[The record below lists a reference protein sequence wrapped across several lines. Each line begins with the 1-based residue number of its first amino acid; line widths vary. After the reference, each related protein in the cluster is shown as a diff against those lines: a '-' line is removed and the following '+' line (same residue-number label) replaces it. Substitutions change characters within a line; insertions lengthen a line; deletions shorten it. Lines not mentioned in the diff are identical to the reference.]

1 MFSWGRCPA
10 KADRWDRICAYRAY
24 KMRGLCLSFI
34 APRLTPDHRFWC
46 IALATT
52 IGFFAFGYGAIL
64 VTADAGST
72 AILWP
77 GDAFALCVMLR
88 YARGWRQNALILA
101 GVFVADLFSNS
112 LGGTPPLLTFGY
124 SLVNTLEIALCLVLA
139 GPGRV
144 PRFRNLGGAALF
156 FLKVGV
162 LPAVLG
168 GLAAGLVA
176 WAGGEPTALADGRNW
191 IFSDILGFL
200 MVFPFGITVSWRQ
213 IAKLRLRAR
222 FWEALLT
229 VALLVG
235 VTLLVFP
242 LRVYPLQFLVLPAAI
257 VLTSRFRLMGAGAAT
272 VIVAT
277 IVLVEP
283 VPPFDPVARIQLLQ
297 FFLAVCSLV
306 CVRTAG
312 LLNERDLHLA
322 IIERRHR
329 RAVRASRFKSQ
340 LLAHVSHEVRS
351 PLSAIIG
358 FSAML
363 ESGSLAADRAP
374 EFAAIIAHNGEL
386 LQRLH
391 DDLLDLSRAEAGALS
406 ILCERVAVGSTLASC
421 VGALRL
427 NATLGGK
434 DVLIESVADTLAV
447 QADPVRL
454 AQILNNLIANAFKYG
469 DNASPIR
476 VRAHAMDDGF
486 GRIEI
491 ANAGPG
497 IPAHERGAVFL
508 PFRRSAE
515 VGRNVPGAG
524 LGLSIAKLLVEA
536 QGGRIDFE
544 SVPGRQ
550 TRFWIDLPL
559 AA

>member
-1 MFSWGRCPA
+1 
-10 KADRWDRICAYRAY
+10 
-24 KMRGLCLSFI
+24 MRGLCLSFI

-168 GLAAGLVA
+168 GLCAGLVA

-229 VALLVG
+229 VSLLVG

-283 VPPFDPVARIQLLQ
+283 TPKLPFDPVTRIQLLQ

-406 ILCERVAVGSTLASC
+406 ILSERVAVGSTLASC